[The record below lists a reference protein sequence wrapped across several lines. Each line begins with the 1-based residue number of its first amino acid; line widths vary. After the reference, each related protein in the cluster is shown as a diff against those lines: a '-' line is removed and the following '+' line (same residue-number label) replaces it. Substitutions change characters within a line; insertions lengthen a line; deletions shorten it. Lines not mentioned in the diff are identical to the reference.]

1 MKQFADLYITI
12 THLVDS
18 RYSVEMRLE
27 LPDASVDLPPER
39 GETEIHFPDLRA
51 AAFDPLSY
59 GRILNKALFSS
70 PKMEGFY
77 KQALA
82 LTQRAGQKV
91 RIRLLIDRNA
101 PELHSIR
108 WETLRSLDDRSN
120 LASDENVYFSR
131 FLYSEEISDVP
142 LAKKGELKA
151 LVAVAN
157 PAGLEDGKY
166 HDGEGRTLAPIDVEG
181 EISRAENS
189 LRGVNRLSTLASLD
203 EEQGRVT
210 LDNLVNELRDGYHI
224 MYLVCHGAM
233 LPNNPYEVD
242 SLLEPYIWL
251 EEGNGSS
258 NVLPAE
264 KLVQRIKNLESR
276 KRPLLV
282 VLASCQSAGK
292 GKATAAVS
300 SEDGGALA
308 AIGPRF
314 VQAGI
319 PAVVAM
325 QDNIFMDTVAEFMP
339 RFFEELSEDGLVER
353 AMAAA
358 RADIQDRQDWWVPVL
373 FNRLRDGSI
382 FELADVPKLEQLVPV
397 EESSYDV
404 LGLSNPYP
412 GLRSFTYQDR
422 HLFAGRDSA
431 IQQAV
436 DKITEPGAVQTLT
449 FITGASG
456 SGKSSFAQA
465 GLLPALEDHYKIR
478 KKTQRWA
485 VFQPS
490 LRPLARLLDAMAVL
504 GMPEINPAE
513 VENYSADQFS
523 LYLGDNTPADQVNIL
538 VIDQFEEI
546 FTQSLPENRTLI
558 FEWLENI
565 ATFDITRT
573 HIIAT
578 MRSDYLDELFKQ
590 PPLWQRAIQD
600 GIELRA
606 MTVQELKETIQKPL
620 QVACQQGEPGN
631 AYCGKRFESAL
642 VDHLA
647 VDASEDATYLPLLQ
661 ITLQELWNAGRL
673 KLGMYTDL
681 TTAIRQRA
689 EKVYEFSDYDI
700 TQPHDK
706 RSTEDRDAILD
717 VFLDLVNVSL
727 DEDYR
732 RDVRRRRRRVDLEKG
747 SQQNIRLIDDLIEAR
762 LLSVSLE
769 KIEGEKIET
778 VDIIH
783 ESLIRNWTRL
793 NNTIDEQRKFLKQ
806 RARFELNLAEW
817 LMEERAHDFLL
828 QGVRLKEATQ
838 LLDRDDIVMR
848 SHDAQAF
855 YQHSLDVDMANR
867 QWSLMLRYSLFG
879 LAGGAIGFSL
889 VYLTTN
895 IKQYI
900 EIGNPLKVLVFS
912 SMIRMLPGAIAGAGL
927 LLGFA
932 IVRAREHS
940 LAGWKRYLLSGAS
953 GGLAFGLAV
962 LIHAQLANVHEL
974 TKFILMLAEGV
985 LWGFSVGVA
994 VAWVFNSRLPNWINL
1009 LLAAAFGGLA
1019 LFIGELFGHAFLRSQ
1034 LSTPPA
1040 IWQLILAG
1048 AFMTISIIGAALL
1061 ADPYRR
1067 EMRQDL

>member
-1 MKQFADLYITI
+1 MKQFADLYITL
-12 THLVDS
+12 THLVDG

-39 GETEIHFPDLRA
+39 AEVEIDFPGLRA
-51 AAFDPLSY
+51 SAFDPQSY

-70 PKMEGFY
+70 PNLEGFF

-91 RIRLLIDRNA
+91 RIRLLSDRNA
-101 PELHSIR
+101 PELHSLR
-108 WETLRSLDDRSN
+108 WETLRSLDDRTN

-131 FLYSEEISDVP
+131 FLYSDEISDVP
-142 LAKKGELKA
+142 LVKKGELKA

-157 PAGLEDGKY
+157 PAGLIDGKY

-189 LRGVNRLSTLASLD
+189 LRGVKRLSTLASRED
-203 EEQGRVT
+203 EQGRVT

-224 MYLVCHGAM
+224 LYLVCHGAM
-233 LPNNPYEVD
+233 LPENPYELD
-242 SLLEPYIWL
+242 SPLEPYIWL
-251 EEGNGSS
+251 EEKNGAA
-258 NVLPAE
+258 NVLQAE
-264 KLVQRIKNLESR
+264 KLVERIKTLDSR

-282 VLASCQSAGK
+282 VLASCQSAGI
-292 GKATAAVS
+292 GKATAIVS

-325 QDNIFMDTVAEFMP
+325 QDNVYMETVAEFMP
-339 RFFEELSEDGLVER
+339 RFFKELSGDGLVER
-353 AMAAA
+353 AMAVA
-358 RADIQDRQDWWVPVL
+358 RADIQDREDWWVPVL
-373 FNRLRDGSI
+373 FNRLREGSI
-382 FELADVPKLEQLVPV
+382 FELAEVPKAEQLVPT

-404 LGLSNPYP
+404 LGIPNPYP

-465 GLLPALEDHYKIR
+465 GLLPALENYYQIR
-478 KKTQRWA
+478 HKTQRWA

-490 LRPLARLLDAMAVL
+490 LRPLARLLDALAVL
-504 GMPEINPAE
+504 GMPEITPAE
-513 VENYSADQFS
+513 VEDYSADQFS
-523 LYLGDNTPADQVNIL
+523 RYLGDNTPADQVNIL

-546 FTQSLPENRTLI
+546 FTQSLPENRTLL

-590 PPLWQRAIQD
+590 QSLWQRAIQD
-600 GIELRA
+600 GIDLRA
-606 MTVQELKETIQKPL
+606 MTVPELKETIQKPL
-620 QVACQQGEPGN
+620 QVACQMGDPGN
-631 AYCGKRFESAL
+631 EYCGKRFESAL
-642 VDHLA
+642 VDRLA

-681 TTAIRQRA
+681 TAAIRQRA
-689 EKVYEFSDYDI
+689 EKVYEFSDYDLN
-700 TQPHDK
+700 QPHDK
-706 RSTEDRDAILD
+706 RSAGDRDLILD

-769 KIEGEKIET
+769 KIDGDKIET

-806 RARFELNLAEW
+806 RARFEINLAEW
-817 LMEERAHDFLL
+817 LMEERMDDFLL
-828 QGVRLKEATQ
+828 QGVRLKEAGQ
-838 LLDRDDIVMR
+838 LARRDDIVMR
-848 SHDAQAF
+848 NPDAQAL
-855 YQHSLDVDMANR
+855 YRRSLDVDMANR

-879 LAGGAIGFSL
+879 LAGGAVGFALAYLVTSWAQFERKDLVPILAIFRLLIGA
-889 VYLTTN
+889 V
-895 IKQYI
+895 
-900 EIGNPLKVLVFS
+900 
-912 SMIRMLPGAIAGAGL
+912 AGAGL

-932 IVRAREHS
+932 FVRAREQS
-940 LAGWKRYLLSGAS
+940 LVGWKKYLISGAS
-953 GGLAFGLAV
+953 GALAFGLAMLFHAKLNFINDPRALLLIV
-962 LIHAQLANVHEL
+962 L
-974 TKFILMLAEGV
+974 EGA
-985 LWGFSVGVA
+985 LWGFAVGGATV
-994 VAWVFNSRLPNWINL
+994 WTFSSRLPNWVSL
-1009 LLAAAFGGLA
+1009 LLAAILGGLV
-1019 LFIGELFGHAFLRSQ
+1019 LIVGEWFGDAFLIKNSSAGT
-1034 LSTPPA
+1034 ST
-1040 IWQLILAG
+1040 WQLFLAG
-1048 AFMTISIIGAALL
+1048 ALMTVSIITAALV

-1067 EMRQDL
+1067 EMHQD